1 MGECHYLDGNVYA
14 EKRMQVVADL
24 LELSGIGRKRMQ
36 LRWVSAAE
44 GQLFADYVTQFSN
57 QTMALGP
64 FDPNEFKIQLEA
76 VEQTLNSERVRWL
89 TGMERQLTERENVY
103 KQKVEAND
111 YKELLGRTIKEEY
124 EKALVLE
131 SLRDGPMLVREIS
144 QITGLPLIKVSWWLT
159 DLKRNGRAAVES
171 YAGDHPKFAV
181 AA

>member
-14 EKRMQVVADL
+14 EKRMKVVADL
-24 LELSGIGRKRMQ
+24 LELSGIGRKRLQ
-36 LRWVSAAE
+36 VSWVSAAE

-57 QTMALGP
+57 QTMELGP
-64 FDPNEFKIQLEA
+64 FESEEFKLQLEA

-89 TGMERQLTERENVY
+89 TGMERQLTEQENVY
-103 KQKVEAND
+103 KQKVEVDN
-111 YKELLGRTIKEEY
+111 YKELLGQTIKEEY

-131 SLRDGPMLVREIS
+131 SLREGPRQVREIS
-144 QITGLPLIKVSWWLT
+144 QMTGLPLIRISWWLT
-159 DLKRNGRAAVES
+159 ELKGNGLATVKS